1 MVSMHME
8 TTCNLTDDAFLEAF
22 LACRLPPAA
31 FNHRNH
37 LRVTWIHLQR
47 YPLEEA
53 IERTC
58 AGIAQYAAHLGV
70 PDRYH
75 RTMTEALIRLM
86 AHAGASNPLRSFE
99 AFLAQAPAFTDDCRA
114 LLAEHYSP
122 ELLARSEARCGFF
135 PPDKLPLPS

>member
-1 MVSMHME
+1 ME
-8 TTCNLTDDAFLEAF
+8 TTRDLTDDAFLEAF
-22 LACRLPPAA
+22 LTCQLPSAA

-58 AGIAQYAAHLGV
+58 AGIAQYATHLGASG
-70 PDRYH
+70 RYH

-86 AHAGASNPLRSFE
+86 AHAGASNPLDSFE
-99 AFLAQAPAFTDDCRA
+99 AFLAQAPGFTGDCRA
-114 LLAEHYSP
+114 LVAEHYSP
-122 ELLARSEARCGFF
+122 ELLARSEARCSFLS
-135 PPDKLPLPS
+135 PDRLPLPS